1 MEKLFM
7 QGHESDR
14 DTQIDFYSL
23 ILLQSRKH
31 KVYVIL
37 RGQGYIKRL

>member
-14 DTQIDFYSL
+14 DTIKSIF
-23 ILLQSRKH
+23 ILESRKH
-31 KVYVIL
+31 KVYIIL
-37 RGQGYIKRL
+37 RGQGYIKSL